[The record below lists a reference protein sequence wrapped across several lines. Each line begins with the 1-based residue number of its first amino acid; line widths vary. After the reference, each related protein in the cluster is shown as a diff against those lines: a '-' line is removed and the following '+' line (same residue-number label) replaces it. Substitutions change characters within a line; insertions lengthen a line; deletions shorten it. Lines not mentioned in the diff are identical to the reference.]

1 MPTHPPTSRFEL
13 VAMASARAR
22 QLLAGCLPRIES
34 DSLKPAKIAQ
44 GEVKRGA
51 LWIEKD
57 ERSAGEA

>member
-1 MPTHPPTSRFEL
+1 MPTPPTSSRFEF

-34 DSLKPAKIAQ
+34 DRLKPAKIAQ

-51 LWIEKD
+51 LWSEND
-57 ERSAGEA
+57 ERSQSES